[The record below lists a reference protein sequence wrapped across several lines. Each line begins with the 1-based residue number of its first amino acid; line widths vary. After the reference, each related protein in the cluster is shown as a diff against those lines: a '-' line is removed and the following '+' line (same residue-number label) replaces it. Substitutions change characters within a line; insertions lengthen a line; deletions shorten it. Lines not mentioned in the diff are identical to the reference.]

1 MELMHLQ
8 EEASFDT
15 VCWKQSFQ
23 RFEVSGALS
32 GREAGWVQML
42 LVWLVNS
49 IIPIEHLVDRGL
61 FSVHVNVSLVLFC
74 SHYHY

>member
-1 MELMHLQ
+1 M
-8 EEASFDT
+8 
-15 VCWKQSFQ
+15 
-23 RFEVSGALS
+23 SGALS

-42 LVWLVNS
+42 PVWLVNS

-61 FSVHVNVSLVLFC
+61 FSVRVNVSLVLFC